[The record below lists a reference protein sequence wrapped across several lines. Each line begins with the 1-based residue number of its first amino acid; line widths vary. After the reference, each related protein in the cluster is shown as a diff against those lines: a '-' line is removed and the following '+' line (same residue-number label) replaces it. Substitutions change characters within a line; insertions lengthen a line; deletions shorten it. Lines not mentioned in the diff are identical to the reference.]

1 MVCERPYLLSVGFAW
16 LGPRLIARDRDASF
30 WGWGVAGASVMLAT
44 LSSSTNERAHNMLF
58 KALSAAVYG
67 IDAHIIDVEIDYSGV
82 VLEKAEFST
91 VGLPDAAVRE
101 SRDRVRSAIRNC
113 GFDIPPTRIT
123 INLAPADLKKEGS
136 GFDLPIA
143 IGILGAYGALHI
155 KDLSNFL
162 LVGELGLDGALR
174 SVQGM
179 LPIAIAARARGIEN
193 LVIPAGN
200 AREAAVVEGVN
211 VYPVKSLLEVRD
223 LLNSA
228 AFGAMTAIPL
238 KVETKILLEELQHF
252 PHDFKDVRGQHV
264 AKRALEVAA
273 AGGHNI
279 LMIGPPGS
287 GKTMLAKRLP
297 SILAPLRFE
306 EALETTKIHSVAGVL
321 NADEGLVTHRP
332 FRSPHHTI
340 SDAGLIGGGAVPRP
354 GEVSLAHNGLL
365 FLDEL
370 PEFPRNVLEVLRQP
384 LEDEQVTI
392 SRAAMSLSFPARFML
407 AAAMNP
413 CPCGYFNDKSR
424 ECMCTPPMIQRY
436 VSKVSGPLLDR
447 IDIHIEVPAV
457 QYKEL
462 RGGSSAEGSAEI
474 RGRVMAARERQ
485 HTRFARVDAGPG
497 AGERTR
503 PSGKHASRPVYANA
517 QMTTQQIRLYC
528 ELSSDAERILERAM
542 QQQGLSARAHDR
554 ILKVARTIADLEGA
568 PDLAV
573 KHIAEAIQYRT
584 LDRSYWS

>member
-1 MVCERPYLLSVGFAW
+1 
-16 LGPRLIARDRDASF
+16 
-30 WGWGVAGASVMLAT
+30 
-44 LSSSTNERAHNMLF
+44 MLF
-58 KALSAAVYG
+58 TARSAAVYG
-67 IDAHIIDVEIDYSGV
+67 IDAHIIEVEVDFSGIK
-82 VLEKAEFST
+82 LDKEQFST

-101 SRDRVRSAIRNC
+101 SRDRVRSAIKNS

-155 KDLSNFL
+155 KDLSDFL
-162 LVGELGLDGALR
+162 LVGELGLDGSLR
-174 SVQGM
+174 AVQGM
-179 LPIAIAARARGIEN
+179 LPIAVAARANGIPN
-193 LVIPAGN
+193 LIIPASN

-211 VYPVKSLLEVRD
+211 VYPVTVAAGGAGAVEFGGVRGGE
-223 LLNSA
+223 A
-228 AFGAMTAIPL
+228 TPL
-238 KVETKILLEELQHF
+238 KVETENLLNEMQHF
-252 PHDFKDVRGQHV
+252 PFDFKDVRGQHT

-321 NADEGLVTHRP
+321 DAEQGLVAHRP

-340 SDAGLIGGGAVPRP
+340 SDAGLIGGGMMPRP

-384 LEDEQVTI
+384 LEDGKVTI
-392 SRAAMSLSFPARFML
+392 ARAAMSLSFPARFML

-462 RGGSSAEGSAEI
+462 RGGAAAEGSEQI
-474 RGRVMAARERQ
+474 RTRVLAARELQ
-485 HTRFARVDAGPG
+485 HQRFGQAGSGPG
-497 AGERTR
+497 GMEGVGEGGFAAGFCECADEYAAD
-503 PSGKHASRPVYANA
+503 SG
-517 QMTTQQIRLYC
+517 L
-528 ELSSDAERILERAM
+528 L
-542 QQQGLSARAHDR
+542 
-554 ILKVARTIADLEGA
+554 
-568 PDLAV
+568 
-573 KHIAEAIQYRT
+573 
-584 LDRSYWS
+584 

>member
-1 MVCERPYLLSVGFAW
+1 MPLYKVR
-16 LGPRLIARDRDASF
+16 
-30 WGWGVAGASVMLAT
+30 
-44 LSSSTNERAHNMLF
+44 
-58 KALSAAVYG
+58 SAAVYG
-67 IDAHIIDVEIDYSGV
+67 IDAHLIDVEVDFANV
-82 VLEKAEFST
+82 KLADDAKFNM

-101 SRDRVRSAIRNC
+101 SRDRVRSAIKNS
-113 GFDIPPTRIT
+113 GFDLPPTRIT
-123 INLAPADLKKEGS
+123 INLAPADVKKEGS

-143 IGILGAYGALHI
+143 IGILGAYGALHL
-155 KDLSNFL
+155 KETEDFL
-162 LVGELGLDGALR
+162 LVGELGLDGGLR
-174 SVQGM
+174 AVQGM
-179 LPIAIAARARGIEN
+179 LPIAVAARAKGIKN
-193 LVIPAGN
+193 LVVPASN
-200 AREAAVVEGVN
+200 AKEAAVVEGVN
-211 VYPVKSLLEVRD
+211 VYPVKTLLEVRE
-223 LLNSA
+223 LLNQAS
-228 AFGAMTAIPL
+228 FGAIAGAPL
-238 KVETKILLEELQHF
+238 KVETAELLEELQHF
-252 PHDFKDVRGQHV
+252 PADFKDVRGQGV

-321 NADEGLVTHRP
+321 NAEEGLVVHRP

-384 LEDEQVTI
+384 LEDGHVTI
-392 SRAAMSLSFPARFML
+392 ARAAMSLSFPARFML

-424 ECMCTPPMIQRY
+424 ECVCTPPMIQRY
-436 VSKVSGPLLDR
+436 VAKVSGPLLDR

-462 RGGSSAEGSAEI
+462 RGGAAAEGSAEI
-474 RGRVMAARERQ
+474 RGRVLAARERQ
-485 HTRFARVDAGPG
+485 HARFQAA
-497 AGERTR
+497 AERTKGTAKGAAR
-503 PSGKHASRPVYANA
+503 AVYANA
-517 QMTTQQIRLYC
+517 QMSTQQIRMYC
-528 ELSSDAERILERAM
+528 ELSSDAERLLERAM

-554 ILKVARTIADLEGA
+554 ILKVARTIADIEGVQ
-568 PDLAV
+568 DIAV

-584 LDRSYWS
+584 LDRSYWA